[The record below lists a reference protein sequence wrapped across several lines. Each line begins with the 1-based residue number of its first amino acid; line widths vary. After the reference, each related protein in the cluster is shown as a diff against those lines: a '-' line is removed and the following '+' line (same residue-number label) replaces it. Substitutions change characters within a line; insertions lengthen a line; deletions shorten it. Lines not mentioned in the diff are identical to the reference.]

1 MIIDFHT
8 HIFPDRIAARALSVL
23 KKQSG
28 DSITYTDATLADT
41 RSKMQE
47 WGIDKYVCLNIS
59 TNTKQQTNVNNFAI
73 ENNSDSCIMFGSVHP
88 FSADVIQELERIKAA
103 GLKGIKLHSEYQNFD
118 ATDKRVF
125 PVYEKIMQL
134 RLILVFHGG
143 TDIAYQDTPTRC
155 TPQDIKKLH
164 QNFKDLIIVM
174 AHLGGYKETQSTL
187 EQIAGKDIYLDT
199 SIANVLISKENAQKV
214 ISSHGEDFLLFG
226 SDCPWASA
234 ADNVKFID
242 SLKIPQSK
250 KDALFY
256 KNAKRLL
263 KI

>member
-8 HIFPDRIAARALSVL
+8 HIFPDRIAARALEVL
-23 KKQSG
+23 KKQCG
-28 DSITYTDATLADT
+28 DSDTYTDATLSDT
-41 RSKMQE
+41 RKKMHE

-73 ENNSDSCIMFGSVHP
+73 ENNGDSCIMFGSVHP
-88 FSADVIQELERIKAA
+88 FSENVMEELERIKSA

-118 ATDKRVF
+118 AADKRVF

-134 RLILVFHGG
+134 KLILVFHGG

-155 TPQDIKKLH
+155 TPRDIKLLRE
-164 QNFKDLIIVM
+164 NFKDLTIVM

-187 EQIAGKDIYLDT
+187 EHIAGKDIYLDT
-199 SIANVLISKENAQKV
+199 SIANVLITRENAQKV
-214 ISSHGEDFLLFG
+214 ILAHGEDFLLFG
-226 SDCPWASA
+226 SDCPWANA

-242 SLKIPQSK
+242 SLNIPRSK

-263 KI
+263 NI